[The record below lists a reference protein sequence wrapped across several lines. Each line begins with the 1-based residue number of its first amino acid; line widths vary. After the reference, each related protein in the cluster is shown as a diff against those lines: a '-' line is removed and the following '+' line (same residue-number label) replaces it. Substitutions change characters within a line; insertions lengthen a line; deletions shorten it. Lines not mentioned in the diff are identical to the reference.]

1 MSPGFMAINRGK
13 QSVALDLKAPD
24 DLACMKA
31 LLEEA
36 DVFVLNVRGKAVE
49 RLGLDY
55 DAVRAINPGII
66 YAHCV
71 GFGQDGPYADLQAY
85 DDVIQAATGTAT
97 LLPRVDGDPRAR
109 YLPSLIADKVAGLHA
124 AYAVLAA
131 VVHKLRTGEGQKVE
145 IAMFEAF
152 SHFMLLEHM
161 AGLTFD
167 PRTRP
172 SVISARSI
180 PTGNPSRRATAL
192 SASCPIQTKR
202 GRAYS
207 RCSEIPSF

>member
-1 MSPGFMAINRGK
+1 MHSAGRGKAAATPGMSPGFMAINRGK

-55 DAVRAINPGII
+55 DAVRGINPNII

-109 YLPSLIADKVAGLHA
+109 YLPSLIADKVAA
-124 AYAVLAA
+124 SMPPM
-131 VVHKLRTGEGQKVE
+131 RC
-145 IAMFEAF
+145 
-152 SHFMLLEHM
+152 
-161 AGLTFD
+161 
-167 PRTRP
+167 
-172 SVISARSI
+172 
-180 PTGNPSRRATAL
+180 SRLWSTNSGRV
-192 SASCPIQTKR
+192 R
-202 GRAYS
+202 GRRWRS
-207 RCSEIPSF
+207 RCSKRSAISCCSNIWPG